1 MSDIVLSAG
10 VRQNLLALQNTA
22 QLMSVTQNRLA
33 TGKRVNSALDN
44 PFNFFTSQSL
54 SNRARDLNGLLDS
67 IGQAQQM
74 IASADNGISAITKL
88 VESAKS
94 IAKQAQ
100 QTTETATYNLG
111 ITGTI
116 AIADDVE
123 ASGTS
128 GNAIAADTQARIT
141 GSVTTIGGVTINGAV
156 DTLDELGIADGDQI
170 SVFDGTN
177 TTTYTVG
184 TASTTTINTMT
195 AALSAGTA
203 NVTVAVSG
211 SGAITVTADLNTDS
225 VEISSTGDLDGAGFD
240 TGNTSADPTNA
251 TLAALTGLL
260 TVTQGTGTPVTVDFD
275 SANAPQNRAE
285 LLAALNVQ
293 GNIATIDVGGNLVLT
308 ATNITDA
315 ITVSATG
322 NAMTDLDLEAIYKPT
337 NPAIDALDGTLTVQL
352 GSGTVQTIN
361 FTNSAL
367 GEITNRADLLAALEN
382 LVGVTA
388 TIDDGTGFIE
398 INSTSSQSVTIGGTV
413 ASSFFDPTA
422 IGAHEPTVT
431 LGAPNATRQTL
442 ELQYNDLLS
451 DIDDLAHDSHYNG
464 VNLLNGDE
472 LKVVF
477 NEDGSSFLTVTG
489 VTFTAAGLGLTAAT
503 TGDFQT
509 NAGVQ
514 TYLTAIDGALST
526 LRAQAA
532 SFGSKLGTVQT
543 RQDFTNKLIQTLEIG
558 ADNLV
563 LADANEEGANML
575 ALQTRQQ
582 LSTTALSLS
591 AQADQAVLRLFG

>member
-591 AQADQAVLRLFG
+591 SQADQAVLRLFG